1 MRGGGGIRI
10 PMYFS
15 FRSSSLS
22 ALGHVK
28 IYEIYKTYPLT
39 IFKKLELEID
49 FHFILLSESA
59 DVQKSGKAAFG
70 RKNKGP
76 EVVLERV
83 KERIYSVTRFSTHIN
98 RIFALPHQKTEKL
111 SKIWTGFIFQI

>member
-1 MRGGGGIRI
+1 MV
-10 PMYFS
+10 F
-15 FRSSSLS
+15 
-22 ALGHVK
+22 
-28 IYEIYKTYPLT
+28 
-39 IFKKLELEID
+39 EID

-83 KERIYSVTRFSTHIN
+83 KERIYSVTRLST
-98 RIFALPHQKTEKL
+98 
-111 SKIWTGFIFQI
+111 